1 MHCKNCGREI
11 ADQSKFCTFCGAEL
25 KEDNLTN
32 QKEHHPHTSPSISQP
47 TKQME
52 SNTPQ
57 KKTEHKLPKQAAAI
71 LLVFLLGISAGGI
84 VIYMTQSSKSSQ
96 LQQMKEGQSDT
107 ETMADNTEANKTLA
121 EITPKAEQTSVVIT
135 TEATSQTERPIDTV
149 APAETPVINDVPKA
163 AEPVAPEEETMVT
176 DTEVLEPPEWKI
188 VIEGEDL
195 EKRVTHIREDVYKPI
210 EEGKVKVEKETQK
223 LNGNADEVTYYKK
236 GSQIVK
242 LSIKHGISRRDYY
255 FEDGEL
261 CFGFLYTWPRGK
273 EKDELNGEERIYF
286 AKERIFRYINGTPDM
301 EDRVL
306 LDNMGETQI
315 LTLEM
320 AAFNDIRQYMPDKKF
335 IWENKESIKTENI
348 NSYNNRKIIVLAD
361 ITDTEIEYY
370 DTFLAGCYYYIP
382 YGRRK
387 KATISPEVKLYYS
400 KTNDKDDEQI
410 LCNQEKYN
418 EIITSYMNGDAYVN
432 KKGKGSQKWGDD
444 YGGYGFCV
452 DAIFENNVVVK
463 CEEYFNG

>member
-1 MHCKNCGREI
+1 MRCKNCGKEI
-11 ADQSKFCTFCGAEL
+11 ADKSKFCTFCGAGL

-47 TKQME
+47 TKQIE

-57 KKTEHKLPKQAAAI
+57 KKTGQKIPKQAAAI

-84 VIYMTQSSKSSQ
+84 VIYMNQSSKSSQ
-96 LQQMKEGQSDT
+96 LQQMKEGQSYT
-107 ETMADNTEANKTLA
+107 ETMADNTETNKTLA
-121 EITPKAEQTSVVIT
+121 ETTPKAEQTSLVIT
-135 TEATSQTERPIDTV
+135 TEAASQTERPIDTT
-149 APAETPVINDVPKA
+149 APAETPVINDTPEA
-163 AEPVAPEEETMVT
+163 AEPVATETETMVT

-195 EKRVTHIREDVYKPI
+195 EKRVTHIREDVFKPI
-210 EEGKVKVEKETQK
+210 EEGKVKVKKETQK
-223 LNGNADEVTYYKK
+223 WNGNADEVTYYKN

-286 AKERIFRYINGTPDM
+286 AKERVFRYINGTPDM

-348 NSYNNRKIIVLAD
+348 NSCNNRKIIVLAD

-387 KATISPEVKLYYS
+387 KAKISPEVKLYYS

-418 EIITSYMNGDAYVN
+418 DIITSYMNGDAYVD

-463 CEEYFNG
+463 CEEHFSG